1 MLIQALIAPDESNKI
16 KETLIA
22 KKYFQT
28 TIILERFSVIK
39 KKNLKYHIFVSQFLY
54 NFSKIPNSLTIKKN

>member
-28 TIILERFSVIK
+28 TIILERFSVMK
-39 KKNLKYHIFVSQFLY
+39 KKTLKYHIFLSQFFY
-54 NFSKIPNSLTIKKN
+54 NFSKTSKQLNH

>member
-28 TIILERFSVIK
+28 TIILERFSVMK
-39 KKNLKYHIFVSQFLY
+39 KK
-54 NFSKIPNSLTIKKN
+54 T